1 MPFTWSIRRYLLILV
16 LAVTLPLAG
25 LLIYSLH
32 RNYLDILSR
41 AGLITTHFTEIA
53 AADTARFLHDTRQ
66 FLRGLAD
73 RPQMRRL
80 DATHCDPLLAE
91 INAFFPQ
98 FANTAVLDR
107 EGQMLCSAR
116 ATPSNAKLP
125 SFAEMPWFQQARS
138 ANAPHLGA
146 AHIGPVSGK
155 WVVVISEPIPAADGS
170 FAGLVGYSLNLDA
183 YRVFGLAADSLPTGM
198 SLAVIDEQG
207 RVIMRS
213 EQSPERIGADYS
225 RNELLARLGPGE
237 RYALESGADG
247 TQVIAQ
253 SSIEGTRWRVVGTR
267 PLAPI
272 FNGVWASAD
281 VQYATAAILIALGS
295 LLALFVSRRIVWPIR
310 RIAATATKVAEG
322 ALERRLDAEGPSEI
336 VAVATHLNRML
347 DIRLGAEARFKALL
361 ESASDAIV
369 VVDRQARI
377 TIANDRATE
386 LFGYPRDELIG
397 MSIDELVPAD
407 ARDRHSL
414 EVSRFFAGQMQRM
427 PARLVRGLRKN
438 GQVFPCD
445 IGLSPFEADGVPM
458 VSAIIRDLSERAE
471 LEAQIVHLSQH
482 DPLTGLPNRALLGD
496 RLDRAF
502 ARANRDGSRVAVI
515 HIDIDN
521 FGEIN
526 DFHGTAV
533 ADQVL
538 CRCADGIAHSL
549 RDTDSVIR
557 SGSDEFI
564 VIVEDAAAESVALQF
579 GQRLRAALRD
589 LVVDT
594 PKAIAVT
601 ASVGIALF
609 PCEGGADGLL
619 KHADL
624 ALAQAQRDGGN
635 TLRFFEAEMDARA
648 SRRMELLSRLRGAID
663 RGELFLHYQPKV
675 HTGDG
680 RLIGVEALLRW
691 HNGDIGVIPPGDFI
705 PLAEESGLI
714 DEIGE
719 WVLRRA
725 CEQGARWR
733 AEGLSDLS
741 IAVNLSTR
749 QFRQE
754 RLLAVVRA
762 ALDESGLPPAL
773 LELEITEGMLMQ
785 DPEKA
790 ATMLRSLNDIG
801 IRIAIDDFG
810 TGYSSLSYLQ
820 RFPVHTLKVDQSFVR
835 EISTSPGAAAI
846 VTAVISLAHSL
857 DLSVVAEGVETE
869 AQRSFLA
876 DLACDYCQGYHFS
889 RPVPAE
895 DISALRDAQPANF
908 PRG

>member
-32 RNYLDILSR
+32 RNYLDVLSR

-73 RPQMRRL
+73 RPQTRRL
-80 DATHCDPLLAE
+80 DPTQCDPLLAE
-91 INAFFPQ
+91 IDAFFPQ

-116 ATPSNAKLP
+116 TTPSKAKLP
-125 SFAEMPWFQQARS
+125 SFAQSLWFQQARS
-138 ANAPHLGA
+138 ANTPHLGT

-170 FAGLVGYSLNLDA
+170 FTGLVGYSLDLES
-183 YRVFGLAADSLPTGM
+183 YHLFGLAADALPAGM
-198 SLAVIDEQG
+198 SLAVIDGQG
-207 RVIMRS
+207 RVILRS
-213 EQSPERIGADYS
+213 EKSPEQVGTGYS
-225 RNELLARLGPGE
+225 RADLLAQLGQGSG
-237 RYALESGADG
+237 YALASGANG

-253 SSIEGTRWRVVGTR
+253 TTIEGTNWRVVGTR
-267 PLAPI
+267 PVAPI
-272 FNGVWASAD
+272 FSGVWASAEG
-281 VQYATAAILIALGS
+281 QYAAAALLIALGS

-310 RIAATATKVAEG
+310 RIADTATKVAEG
-322 ALERRLDAEGPSEI
+322 DLNHRLDAEGPSEI
-336 VAVATHLNRML
+336 ATVATHLNRML
-347 DIRLGAEARFKALL
+347 DIRVGAEARFKALL

-369 VVDRQARI
+369 VANQEARI
-377 TIANDRATE
+377 TIANERATE
-386 LFGYPRDELIG
+386 LFGYSLAELLG
-397 MSIDELVPAD
+397 MSIHELVPAE
-407 ARDRHSL
+407 ARDRHRQ
-414 EVSRFFAGQMQRM
+414 EVSRYFAGGTQRT
-427 PARLVRGLRKN
+427 PARLVLGQRKN
-438 GQVFPCD
+438 GQVFPCH

-458 VSAIIRDLSERAE
+458 VSAIIRDLSERVE
-471 LEAQIVHLSQH
+471 LEAQIVHQSQH
-482 DPLTGLPNRALLGD
+482 DPLTGLPNRALLND
-496 RLDRAF
+496 RLERAF
-502 ARANRDGSRVAVI
+502 ARTHRDGHRVAVI

-538 CRCADGIAHSL
+538 CRCAESIIHSL
-549 RDTDSVIR
+549 RGTDSVIR

-564 VIVEDAAAESVALQF
+564 VIVEDTAADSVALQF

-589 LVVDT
+589 LAIET
-594 PKAIAVT
+594 PRAITVT
-601 ASVGIALF
+601 ASIGIALF

-635 TLRFFEAEMDARA
+635 TLRFFESEMDARA
-648 SRRMELLSRLRGAID
+648 SRRMDVLSRLRGAIG

-675 HTGDG
+675 CTADG
-680 RLIGVEALLRW
+680 QVIGVEALVRW
-691 HNGDIGVIPPGDFI
+691 HNGDIGMIPPSDFI

-725 CEQGARWR
+725 CEQGMRWQ
-733 AEGLSDLS
+733 AEGLSELS

-754 RLLAVVRA
+754 RLLALVRS
-762 ALDESGLPPAL
+762 ALEDSGLPPQR

-790 ATMLRSLNDIG
+790 AVVLRRLHELG
-801 IRIAIDDFG
+801 VRISIDDFG

-835 EISTSPGAAAI
+835 EISNSPGAAAI

-857 DLSVVAEGVETE
+857 DLCVVAEGVETE
-869 AQRSFLA
+869 AQRRFLG
-876 DLACDYCQGYHFS
+876 DLACDYCQGYYFS
-889 RPVPAE
+889 RPVAAGE
-895 DISALRDAQPANF
+895 ISALNGAEPATL
-908 PRG
+908 PRA

>member
-1 MPFTWSIRRYLLILV
+1 LPFTWSIRRYLLILV

-25 LLIYSLH
+25 LLTYSLH
-32 RNYLDILSR
+32 RNYLDVLSR
-41 AGLITTHFTEIA
+41 SGLITKHFTEIA

-66 FLRGLAD
+66 FLRGLAE
-73 RPQMRRL
+73 RPQTRRF
-80 DATHCDPLLAE
+80 DAAHCDPLLAE

-107 EGQMLCSAR
+107 DGQMLCSAR

-125 SFAEMPWFQQARS
+125 SFSDVPWFQQARS

-155 WVVVISEPIPAADGS
+155 WVVVISEPVPAADGS
-170 FAGLVGYSLNLDA
+170 FAGLVGYSLDLDA
-183 YRVFGLAADSLPTGM
+183 YRILGLAAGSLPEGM
-198 SLAVIDEQG
+198 SLAVIDAQG
-207 RVIMRS
+207 RVILRS
-213 EQSPERIGADYS
+213 EQSPERVGADYS
-225 RNELLARLGPGE
+225 RPDLLAQLGSGDHYAKVSGPGGPLMI
-237 RYALESGADG
+237 AQTTIDG
-247 TQVIAQ
+247 T
-253 SSIEGTRWRVVGTR
+253 TWRVVGTR
-267 PLAPI
+267 PVAPI
-272 FNGVWASAD
+272 FKGVWASAE

-310 RIAATATKVAEG
+310 RIADTATKVAEG
-322 ALERRLDAEGPSEI
+322 ALDQRLDAEGPREI

-347 DIRLGAEARFKALL
+347 DIRVGAEARFKALL

-369 VVDRQARI
+369 VVGQDARI
-377 TIANDRATE
+377 TIANDRASE
-386 LFGYPRDELIG
+386 LFGYPQEELVG
-397 MSIDELVPAD
+397 MSIDDLVPPD
-407 ARDRHSL
+407 ARDRHHE
-414 EVSRFFAGQMQRM
+414 EVRRFFANRMQRM
-427 PARLVRGLRKN
+427 PARLVRGLRKS

-445 IGLSPFEADGVPM
+445 IGLSPFEADGIPM

-471 LEAQIVHLSQH
+471 LEAQIVHQSQH

-496 RLDRAF
+496 RLNRAF

-515 HIDIDN
+515 HFDIDN

-538 CRCADGIAHSL
+538 CRCAAGIAHSL

-564 VIVEDAAAESVALQF
+564 VIVEDAAADTVALQF
-579 GQRLRAALRD
+579 GQRLRLALRD
-589 LVVDT
+589 MIIDT
-594 PKAIAVT
+594 PKPLTVT
-601 ASVGIALF
+601 TSIGIALF

-648 SRRMELLSRLRGAID
+648 SRRMDVLSRLRGAIG
-663 RGELFLHYQPKV
+663 RNELFLHYQPKV
-675 HTGDG
+675 RTDDG
-680 RLIGVEALLRW
+680 SIVGVEALLRW
-691 HNGDIGVIPPGDFI
+691 HNSDIGAVPPGDFI

-733 AEGLSDLS
+733 TTGLPDLS
-741 IAVNLSTR
+741 MAVNLSTR

-754 RLLAVVRA
+754 RLLDIVRA
-762 ALDESGLPPAL
+762 ALNESGLPPQL

-785 DPEKA
+785 DPDKA
-790 ATMLRSLNDIG
+790 ATMLRNLHDIG
-801 IRIAIDDFG
+801 IRISIDDFG

-820 RFPVHTLKVDQSFVR
+820 RFPVHTLKIDQSFVR
-835 EISTSPGAAAI
+835 EISTSAGATAI
-846 VTAVISLAHSL
+846 VTAVVSLAHSL
-857 DLSVVAEGVETE
+857 NLSVVAEGVETE
-869 AQRSFLA
+869 AQRAFLA
-876 DLACDYCQGYHFS
+876 DLACEYCQGYHFS
-889 RPVPAE
+889 RPVPPE
-895 DISALRDAQPANF
+895 EISALNDATPAIF
-908 PRG
+908 PRA